1 MLENDARKSS
11 VMQEVLIKLAS
22 LQATQEAT
30 LAAVIEQRDALQVHE
45 KQDHD
50 DFQSIHIRVNGIERK
65 QSWFIGAWSVVVVL
79 VVGSVAFLRS
89 TIFIMW
95 TRFWQRIVCMRVQ
108 KVNDPLP
115 QTASKKLSG

>member
-1 MLENDARKSS
+1 
-11 VMQEVLIKLAS
+11 MQEVLIKLAS

-79 VVGSVAFLRS
+79 VVGSVAFLRNVL
-89 TIFIMW
+89 T
-95 TRFWQRIVCMRVQ
+95 
-108 KVNDPLP
+108 P
-115 QTASKKLSG
+115 